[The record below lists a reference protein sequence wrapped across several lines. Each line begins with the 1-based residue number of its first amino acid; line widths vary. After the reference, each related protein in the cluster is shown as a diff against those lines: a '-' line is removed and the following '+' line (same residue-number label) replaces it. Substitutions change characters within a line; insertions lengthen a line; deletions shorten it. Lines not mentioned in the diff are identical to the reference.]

1 MQLSVIQS
9 EADLARIET
18 EQLRAFYV
26 YWDGKRAGRAMP
38 RRSDIAE
45 ADFGEWKDNVIIVRV
60 ERDPMDFFYEYFGD
74 KIVSLFGRNAQGE
87 RLSAF
92 TGKGADI
99 IRDGYVATLEHKAPH
114 HQSNFGAATGG
125 VYRYERVLL
134 PLSDDGERVDGILVL
149 TYQMP
154 L

>member
-1 MQLSVIQS
+1 MQLEAIQS
-9 EADLARIET
+9 EADLARIEN
-18 EQLRAFYV
+18 EHLRAIYG
-26 YWDGKRAGRAMP
+26 YWSDKRNGRTMP
-38 RRSDIAE
+38 SRSDIAE
-45 ADFGEWKDNVIIVRV
+45 SEMGNWKDNAIIVKV
-60 ERDPMDFFYEYFGD
+60 ERGPTDFYYEHFGD

-92 TGKGADI
+92 SGKGADI
-99 IRDGYVATLEHKAPH
+99 IRQGYVATLEGKAAH
-114 HQSNFGAATGG
+114 HQSNFGDAQDG

-134 PLSDDGERVDGILVL
+134 PLSEDGEAVDGILVL